1 MLLKIVY
8 LLVRRILDLAALA
21 FRGDQSKDAELLVL
35 QAERDAAPQFLHAQA
50 AGILAVNFLHVDTAL
65 LRRLYVL
72 VTWNQAGELRRLI
85 TRALAIDLDPA
96 TSESGHTDRFH
107 TPTFSSLPV

>member
-35 QAERDAAPQFLHAQA
+35 RHERMPPQFLHAQA
-50 AGILAVNFLHVDTAL
+50 AGILAVDFLHVDTAL

-72 VTWNQAGELRRLI
+72 VTWNQAGELRGLI
-85 TRALAIDLDPA
+85 TRALSIDLDPA

-107 TPTFSSLPV
+107 T